1 MSSLAENRPG
11 TPSSG
16 ASGPGR
22 ATSAPAADAFGDL
35 IGGLAHDFN
44 NLFGLIIGNLEL
56 LRDPQT
62 NEQESLDFSRDA
74 LEAAMRGTELTRDL
88 VAFAQRQRLDPPPIG
103 LNELITTTTEAP
115 SVSIGER
122 IRNIAHPAPHLRP
135 G

>member
-11 TPSSG
+11 MPSG

-88 VAFAQRQRLDPPPIG
+88 VAFAQRQRPDPRPID